1 MPGHDAQI
9 IMIGMH
15 NSLLVLHPSSSTKV
29 YEHLKGTQP
38 QSVIFDPNNPSY
50 AYCGTFGNG
59 LWKTEDEGQ
68 TWNAIGKD
76 AIHSPDIMSV
86 AISHDHGNRN
96 NKIYVGTEPSALY
109 ISNDNGHSWE
119 EMNALN
125 NLPSSTSWSFPPRP
139 WTHHIRWIEPD
150 LNNIDNVFVA
160 IEAGALVKST
170 DGGRTWIDRT
180 KHGPYDTH
188 TLSTHLK
195 APGRLYSSAGDGYF
209 ESTNYGE
216 TWKEFTSGLRHQ
228 YLYGLAVDSGDPN
241 TVIVSASF
249 GPSSAY
255 VVEDAESH
263 IYRKSLDE
271 KDWKP
276 ISDGLPESS
285 RTTIATLIANPKIA
299 GEFYAVNNHGV
310 FISVDSGL
318 SWNKLEIQWSKEYY
332 SQSPRGFAIA
342 YN

>member
-1 MPGHDAQI
+1 M
-9 IMIGMH
+9 
-15 NSLLVLHPSSSTKV
+15 
-29 YEHLKGTQP
+29 KGTQP
-38 QSVIFDPNNPSY
+38 QSVIIDPNNPSY

-68 TWNAIGKD
+68 TWEVVGKD
-76 AIHSPDIMSV
+76 AIHSPNIMSV

-139 WTHHIRWIEPD
+139 WTHHVRWIEPD

-160 IEAGALVKST
+160 IEAGALVKSN
-170 DGGRTWIDRT
+170 DGGRTWIDRAI
-180 KHGPYDTH
+180 HGPYDTH

-209 ESTNYGE
+209 ESLNYGE
-216 TWKEFTSGLRHQ
+216 TWKEFTNGLRHQ

-249 GPSSAY
+249 GPSTAY
-255 VVEDAESH
+255 VVEDAESL
-263 IYRKSLDE
+263 IYRKSLE
-271 KDWKP
+271 EELWKP
-276 ISDGLPESS
+276 ISNGLPDSS
-285 RTTIATLIANPKIA
+285 GTTIATLVANPKIA

-310 FISVDSGL
+310 FNSVDSGL
-318 SWNKLEIQWSKEYY
+318 SWDRLDIQWPKEYY
-332 SQSPRGFAIA
+332 LQSPRGFAIA

>member
-1 MPGHDAQI
+1 
-9 IMIGMH
+9 
-15 NSLLVLHPSSSTKV
+15 
-29 YEHLKGTQP
+29 
-38 QSVIFDPNNPSY
+38 
-50 AYCGTFGNG
+50 
-59 LWKTEDEGQ
+59 
-68 TWNAIGKD
+68 
-76 AIHSPDIMSV
+76 MSV
-86 AISHDHGNRN
+86 AISHDYGNRN

-109 ISNDNGHSWE
+109 VSNDNGHSWE

-139 WTHHIRWIEPD
+139 WTHHVRWIEPD

-160 IEAGALVKST
+160 IEAGALVKSN
-170 DGGRTWIDRT
+170 DGGRTWIDRAI
-180 KHGPYDTH
+180 HGPYDTH

-209 ESTNYGE
+209 ESTNYGA

-228 YLYGLAVDSGDPN
+228 YLYGLAVDAGDPN
-241 TVIVSASF
+241 TVVASASF
-249 GPSSAY
+249 GPSTAY
-255 VVEDAESH
+255 VVEDAESL
-263 IYRKSLDE
+263 IYRKSLEED
-271 KDWKP
+271 DWKP
-276 ISDGLPESS
+276 ISNGLPESS
-285 RTTIATLIANPKIA
+285 GTTIATLIANPKVA

-318 SWNKLEIQWSKEYY
+318 SWNRLDIQWCKEYF